1 MDDMSK
7 IWIKNP
13 NVSRGGVSLK
23 FRFRAVSYLS
33 WLGSGWVS
41 GTQNLKLLV
50 PKKIGSSCFHN
61 VGFPGPKKWK
71 LWDQNVLLIS
81 FLSHAPV
88 AIHDRHYI
96 NGSKIGQHLITNGVY
111 IMFVC
116 LFVCCTQG
124 WQMYTRHL
132 EMEAYDLRSLSQW
145 IWETLNKDSF
155 VNFESWQQFCRSGF
169 WNHFLRSWFC
179 KFEMQNLRPQGLG
192 WFWQEVWLY

>member
-7 IWIKNP
+7 IWIKNEIQMSVEEGWAW
-13 NVSRGGVSLK
+13 NSDLGQSHISVDWAVGG
-23 FRFRAVSYLS
+23 F
-33 WLGSGWVS
+33 S

-61 VGFPGPKKWK
+61 VGFPGPKMWK
-71 LWDQNVLLIS
+71 LGDQNVLLIS

-132 EMEAYDLRSLSQW
+132 EMEAYDLRSLSEW
-145 IWETLNKDSF
+145 IWEL
-155 VNFESWQQFCRSGF
+155 EQRQ
-169 WNHFLRSWFC
+169 LC
-179 KFEMQNLRPQGLG
+179 KFWDFNSR
-192 WFWQEVWLY
+192 FWKMFETLVL

>member
-1 MDDMSK
+1 MSVEEGWAWNSDLGQSH
-7 IWIKNP
+7 ISVDWA
-13 NVSRGGVSLK
+13 VGG
-23 FRFRAVSYLS
+23 F
-33 WLGSGWVS
+33 S

-50 PKKIGSSCFHN
+50 PKKIGSSCFQN
-61 VGFPGPKKWK
+61 VGFPKMWN

-132 EMEAYDLRSLSQW
+132 EMEAYDLRSLSEW
-145 IWETLNKDSF
+145 IWELEQWQLCKFWDFNSRFWKNVWDAGF
-155 VNFESWQQFCRSGF
+155 VN
-169 WNHFLRSWFC
+169 LRC
-179 KFEMQNLRPQGLG
+179 KTSTI
-192 WFWQEVWLY
+192 EVWKKIGKGGSY

>member
-7 IWIKNP
+7 IWIKNEIQMSVEEGWAW
-13 NVSRGGVSLK
+13 NSDLGQSHISVDWAVGG
-23 FRFRAVSYLS
+23 F
-33 WLGSGWVS
+33 S

-116 LFVCCTQG
+116 LFVCLL
-124 WQMYTRHL
+124 YTGVTNVHKAL
-132 EMEAYDLRSLSQW
+132 GNGS
-145 IWETLNKDSF
+145 IWFT
-155 VNFESWQQFCRSGF
+155 VTF
-169 WNHFLRSWFC
+169 WV
-179 KFEMQNLRPQGLG
+179 NLRAWTMTAL
-192 WFWQEVWLY
+192 